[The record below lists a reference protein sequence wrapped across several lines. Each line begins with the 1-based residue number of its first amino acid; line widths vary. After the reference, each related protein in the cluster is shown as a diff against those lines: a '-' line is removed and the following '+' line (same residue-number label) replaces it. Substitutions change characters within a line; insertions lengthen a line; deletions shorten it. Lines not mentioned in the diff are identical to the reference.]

1 MPLSI
6 RGQKEVLV
14 NATLPTLGTAATV
27 LGVELTG
34 TLWSSSK
41 WTSHFTFEHLEI
53 SACEQKRGTRPQ
65 HRLVSLRGRA
75 LPYWAGPHRRNRTAT
90 LARNRRGPY

>member
-1 MPLSI
+1 MGRPGSRTVVAASVRQFFRRCPASMPLSI

-53 SACEQKRGTRPQ
+53 SACEQSEAP
-65 HRLVSLRGRA
+65 
-75 LPYWAGPHRRNRTAT
+75 
-90 LARNRRGPY
+90 ARSTG